1 MASQAILVRPDSN
14 HYYPGTLGNQ
24 PIAVQFHAGSHY
36 VALRLLEG
44 YLPKDKIKLVN
55 YGSPEQRFEAMMNG
69 DVEAAAVMEPWIA
82 LGEKLRCRAVCEGHY
97 LGAESASDDMDPETF
112 QALNRAVANAVD
124 MINADKKKYLHYLI
138 DDPRMANA
146 LAKYGGLTP
155 EDFHLPRMRY
165 TYNTNY
171 TDEIVED
178 TYHWMNGW
186 GLISDSACAADLVD
200 NRLEE
205 PTAAGD

>member
-1 MASQAILVRPDSN
+1 MRPDSN

-82 LGEKLRCRAVCEGHY
+82 LGEKLGCRAVCEGHY

-124 MINADKKKYLHYLI
+124 MINADKKKYIHYMLDEI
-138 DDPRMANA
+138 PEKY
-146 LAKYGGLTP
+146 AKQLTP
-155 EDFHLPRMRY
+155 DDFYLPRLRY
-165 TYNTNY
+165 VEIAPYSQDEFERAYN
-171 TDEIVED
+171 
-178 TYHWMNGW
+178 WMVSW
-186 GLISDSACAADLVD
+186 DLVGD
-200 NRLEE
+200 DANYENLVSNRL
-205 PTAAGD
+205 